1 MKHGLLQANP
11 VSILQPPG
19 LESSAWLELLQRCG
33 WARAEQVPEK
43 ALRHMFQDA
52 WVKVD
57 LSEDGGC
64 CLICLEQQLEEGFWN
79 ELCFV

>member
-11 VSILQPPG
+11 VSIPQPPG
-19 LESSAWLELLQRCG
+19 VESVESSAWLELLQRCG

-57 LSEDGGC
+57 LSEDG
-64 CLICLEQQLEEGFWN
+64 
-79 ELCFV
+79 